1 MATGGGGIPR
11 LQELS
16 YLEVTAQAVD
26 RGSSFDEIRR
36 QLVEHMLAISVASPG
51 TGNTAAYRNAK
62 DNPTRYVSNVSEAL
76 KELMRLGLVHKATLP
91 SSSASAHAHR
101 STTYGL
107 TDEGSGWVKFLHE
120 DRRRGYDV
128 LCETLLRHHP
138 QFGGFLRTIGAFS
151 DSAGRGFMIPLMRWG
166 DVPKPRDRDR
176 YIRTLALHISA
187 ELSTQDAGWLADRE
201 EIEAWVNSYVRDI
214 IVRAASRRRRDPLP
228 RNRDFVNACEQAA
241 VKLAFTKAGAPLDYI
256 SMEILRRWTRTLG
269 LASFSYHAPGE
280 YALRFWPTAELKQSD
295 DDLQIDRRVGGPWRD
310 QVIAKLRVAYE
321 RVRRLDR
328 SGSPWVPI
336 YRVRAAVC
344 SELQV
349 SDSEFDIALLEFL
362 RKERGDGLPYGVN
375 LDQASYGSIPPSE
388 RPLVVSTPSAT
399 RVFKSITL
407 VPQPAGFAQGGT
419 S

>member
-16 YLEVTAQAVD
+16 YLEVAAQAVD
-26 RGSSFDEIRR
+26 NGSSFDEIRR
-36 QLVEHMLAISVASPG
+36 QLVDHMLAISLASPG

-62 DNPTRYVSNVSEAL
+62 ENPTRYVSNVSEAL
-76 KELMRLGLVHKATLP
+76 KELMRLGLVHKAILP
-91 SSSASAHAHR
+91 SSSSSAHAHR
-101 STTYGL
+101 STTYDL
-107 TDEGSGWVKFLHE
+107 TDQGSSWVRFLWE
-120 DRRRGYDV
+120 DRRRGYDI

-138 QFGGFLRTIGAFS
+138 QFGGFLRTLGAFS
-151 DSAGRGFMIPLMRWG
+151 DAAGRGFMIPLKRWG

-176 YIRTLALHISA
+176 YIRTLAIHISA
-187 ELSTQDAGWLADRE
+187 ELSTQDAGWQADHAAV
-201 EIEAWVNSYVRDI
+201 EAWVKSYVRDI
-214 IVRAASRRRRDPLP
+214 IARAASRRRRDPLP

-241 VKLAFTKAGAPLDYI
+241 VKLAFTKAGVPLDYI

-280 YALRFWPTAELKQSD
+280 YALRFWPTAELNRSD
-295 DDLQIDRRVGGPWRD
+295 DGLQIDRRVGGAWRD

-362 RKERGDGLPYGVN
+362 RKERGNGLPYGVN

-399 RVFKSITL
+399 RVFKSISL
-407 VPQPAGFAQGGT
+407 VPQPTGSAQGGT
-419 S
+419 K